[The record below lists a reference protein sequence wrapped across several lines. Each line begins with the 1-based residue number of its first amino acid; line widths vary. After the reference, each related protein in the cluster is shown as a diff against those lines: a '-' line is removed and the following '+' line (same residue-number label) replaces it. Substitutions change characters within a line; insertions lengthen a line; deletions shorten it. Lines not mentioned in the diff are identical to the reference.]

1 MPEVK
6 EIHIEIDTEETT
18 DTEETSDTE
27 KTTDTEA
34 ATTDAEEPV
43 DPETSTDDDATDS
56 KEKSFTT
63 RMREMA
69 EAALD
74 TVKSEVKREI
84 EERIS
89 PVEESASNLTSEVKK
104 EVETIVQ
111 RVREQ
116 YETERE
122 ELVSAEI
129 AKEVETA
136 VGAVHEEYKEE
147 RDRLLRTAAEAEN
160 TKKRLQADYQR
171 QLKFA
176 NEGILEGMVP
186 VLDSLEAAI
195 KSVSEKVETDDV
207 SPEFATIN
215 EGVLL
220 VHKQLLDALKIHGLT
235 PIEAVSKTFDPNQHE
250 ALLVTP
256 SDEVPEG
263 QVIEEFRR
271 GYMLHT
277 RVLRASQVVVSQG
290 PSEIEEE
297 ISDDTTDDSDEADTA
312 E

>member
-1 MPEVK
+1 MAEIKEINIDAEVK
-6 EIHIEIDTEETT
+6 ES
-18 DTEETSDTE
+18 SDNDSNDNKE
-27 KTTDTEA
+27 
-34 ATTDAEEPV
+34 
-43 DPETSTDDDATDS
+43 S
-56 KEKSFTT
+56 KEKTLVT
-63 RMREMA
+63 RMREIA
-69 EAALD
+69 EVALD
-74 TVKSEVKREI
+74 TIKSEVKQEI

-89 PVEESASNLTSEVKK
+89 PVEETATNLTSEVKK
-104 EVETIVQ
+104 EVEAIVQ
-111 RVREQ
+111 RVRDQ

-122 ELVSAEI
+122 ELLQAEI
-129 AKEVETA
+129 DKEVEAA
-136 VGAVHEEYKEE
+136 VQTVHEDYKAE

-160 TKKRLQADYQR
+160 TKKRLQTDYQR

-195 KSVSEKVETDDV
+195 KSVTEKVEESDV
-207 SPEFATIN
+207 SPTFTTFN
-215 EGVLL
+215 EGVQL
-220 VHKQLLDALKIHGLT
+220 VHKQLMDALKIHGLV
-235 PIEAVSKTFDPNQHE
+235 PIVAVGETFDPNQHE

-256 SDEVPEG
+256 SDDVPEG

-290 PSEIEEE
+290 PVKEEE
-297 ISDDTTDDSDEADTA
+297 TANNTTDDTDEADAA

>member
-1 MPEVK
+1 MAEIKEINIDAEVK
-6 EIHIEIDTEETT
+6 ES
-18 DTEETSDTE
+18 SDNDSNDNKE
-27 KTTDTEA
+27 
-34 ATTDAEEPV
+34 
-43 DPETSTDDDATDS
+43 S
-56 KEKSFTT
+56 KEKTLVT
-63 RMREMA
+63 RMREIA
-69 EAALD
+69 EVALD
-74 TVKSEVKREI
+74 TIKSEVKQEI

-89 PVEESASNLTSEVKK
+89 PVEETATNLTSEVKK
-104 EVETIVQ
+104 EVEAIVQ
-111 RVREQ
+111 RVRDQ

-122 ELVSAEI
+122 ELLQAEI
-129 AKEVETA
+129 DKEVEAA
-136 VGAVHEEYKEE
+136 VQTVHEDYKAE

-160 TKKRLQADYQR
+160 TKKRLQTDYQR

-195 KSVSEKVETDDV
+195 KSVTEKVEESDV
-207 SPEFATIN
+207 SPTFTTFN
-215 EGVLL
+215 EGVQL
-220 VHKQLLDALKIHGLT
+220 VHKQLLDALKIHGLV
-235 PIEAVSKTFDPNQHE
+235 PIVAVGETFDPNQHE

-263 QVIEEFRR
+263 EVIEEFRR

-290 PSEIEEE
+290 PVKEEE
-297 ISDDTTDDSDEADTA
+297 ETANNTTDDTDEADAA

>member
-1 MPEVK
+1 MAEVK
-6 EIHIEIDTEETT
+6 KIKIEAEVEEASDNDST
-18 DTEETSDTE
+18 DNKEGKE
-27 KTTDTEA
+27 KTL
-34 ATTDAEEPV
+34 V
-43 DPETSTDDDATDS
+43 
-56 KEKSFTT
+56 T
-63 RMREMA
+63 RMREIA
-69 EAALD
+69 EVALD
-74 TVKSEVKREI
+74 TIKSEVKQEI

-89 PVEESASNLTSEVKK
+89 PVEETATNLTSQVKD
-104 EVETIVQ
+104 EVEAIVQ

-122 ELVSAEI
+122 ELLQAEI
-129 AKEVETA
+129 DKEVETA
-136 VGAVHEEYKEE
+136 VQAVHEEYKAE

-160 TKKRLQADYQR
+160 TKKRLQTDYQR

-195 KSVSEKVETDDV
+195 KSVTEKVEESDV
-207 SPEFATIN
+207 SPAFTTFN
-215 EGVLL
+215 EGVQL
-220 VHKQLLDALKIHGLT
+220 VHKQLLDALKIHGLV
-235 PIEAVSKTFDPNQHE
+235 PIVAVGETFDPNQHE

-256 SDEVPEG
+256 SDDVPDG
-263 QVIEEFRR
+263 KVIEEFRR

-290 PSEIEEE
+290 PAKEEE
-297 ISDDTTDDSDEADTA
+297 TSKDTADDTDETDAA